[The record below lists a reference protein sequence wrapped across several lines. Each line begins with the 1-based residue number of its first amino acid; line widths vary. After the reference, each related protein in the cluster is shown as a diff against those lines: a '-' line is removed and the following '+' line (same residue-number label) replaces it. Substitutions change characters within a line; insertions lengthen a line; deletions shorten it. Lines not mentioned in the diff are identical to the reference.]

1 MQISKKTQRQ
11 ASIAAISGLV
21 VIGAASLFFKT
32 FPHLNPFSC
41 QSKKP
46 DDAEGSSEETKQA
59 EEAEAEAEA
68 EAEEGVAITTEESA
82 VLVDYDKLSYEELT
96 ALLKEKDIAVPAD
109 ASLEDL
115 ANLAKGI

>member
-59 EEAEAEAEA
+59 EEAEAEAE
-68 EAEEGVAITTEESA
+68 EGVAITTEESA

>member
-59 EEAEAEAEA
+59 EKAEAEA